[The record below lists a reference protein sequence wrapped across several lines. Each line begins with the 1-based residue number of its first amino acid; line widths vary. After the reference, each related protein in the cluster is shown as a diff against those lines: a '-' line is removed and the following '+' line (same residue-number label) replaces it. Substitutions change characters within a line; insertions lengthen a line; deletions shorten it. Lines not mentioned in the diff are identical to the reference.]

1 LGKDAG
7 SDGLETLAEKLKAS
21 CEKILS
27 PLILPHG
34 FVGPRMEDST
44 LYANAF
50 YLGEKTAIR
59 IEAELRDEAIFAA
72 LVRLIDGKIP
82 EARAVKGQTT
92 FKYITTILSR
102 VPGRSPSF
110 EEALANYRDKNPLSV
125 SADWVEKGV
134 WNEAYLFS
142 EYPQYVF
149 RDTEDI
155 LEDKV
160 EKGNFK
166 F

>member
-1 LGKDAG
+1 MENLT
-7 SDGLETLAEKLKAS
+7 ERLKAS

-34 FVGPRMEDST
+34 FVGPQMEDST

-50 YLGEKTAIR
+50 YLGKKTAIR
-59 IEAELRDEAIFAA
+59 IEAELRDEAIYAA

-82 EARAVKGQTT
+82 EARVVKGQPT

-102 VPGRSPSF
+102 MPGRVPSF
-110 EEALANYRDKNPLSV
+110 EEALANYREKNPLPAP
-125 SADWVEKGV
+125 ADWVEKGV